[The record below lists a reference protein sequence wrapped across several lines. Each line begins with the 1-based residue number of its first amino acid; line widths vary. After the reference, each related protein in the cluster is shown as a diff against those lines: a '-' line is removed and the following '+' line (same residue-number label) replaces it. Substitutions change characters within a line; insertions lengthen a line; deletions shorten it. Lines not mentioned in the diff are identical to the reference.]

1 MARLQTQSVR
11 RMRPMLEE
19 AQQEMP
25 KSVDNSTLNS
35 LNYVTAAGAGLAQRK
50 RPIDM
55 AKLEQ
60 QTKNVMAVMQHM
72 DMRQRALN
80 NQQRHAQSQQFSD
93 AYGSVHAE
101 RGCLR
106 HGDIQRQH
114 AEIRALV
121 AGLRPEE
128 QTLIANAQV
137 ARQLRGFGPGPPQPG
152 NDAAQRPGF

>member
-19 AQQEMP
+19 AQQNLP

-50 RPIDM
+50 RPVDF

-72 DMRQRALN
+72 DLRARAGN
-80 NQQRHAQSQQFSD
+80 NQQKHFQSQHFTE
-93 AYGSVHAE
+93 AFGSVHAE
-101 RGCLR
+101 RQPLR
-106 HGDIQRQH
+106 YADIDRRHQ
-114 AEIRALV
+114 ELRALV
-121 AGLRPEE
+121 AGLRPD
-128 QTLIANAQV
+128 QQALVANADI
-137 ARQLRGFGPGPPQPG
+137 ARQMRGFAPSVPHGMHPG
-152 NDAAQRPGF
+152 AQRPGF